1 MKVESN
7 NFIELASI
15 AIQNT
20 ERQAAVRRGTRN
32 GYLNRLA
39 AFTQFGYEHGQHLRM
54 QAAAAK
60 RRALKSLP
68 DLLEEAEARMTENG
82 ITVLWAEDA
91 AEARHHVQEIAARH
105 HVKRIVKSKS
115 MLTEEIELNDVLQ
128 GAGLDV
134 VETDLGE
141 YIVQIGGE
149 HPSHIVAPIIHKS
162 KESIRDLMVEKLGM
176 PFTDSSGEMVAF
188 ARQRLRPIY
197 LDADMGISGG
207 NFVVAETGTI
217 GLVTNEG
224 NGRLCTSAP
233 RVHVVLVGIEKV
245 VESVEDYALLTQV
258 LPRAGTGQHMT
269 VYTSMINGPRRPDD
283 PDGPEAVYVVLVDNG
298 RSAIYAT
305 KYAEVLTCVRCGA
318 CQNACPVYRS
328 TGGGAYGWVYGGP
341 IGAVLTPLY
350 VGLENAKPL
359 PYASSLCGACKQVC
373 PVDIDLPRMLLDLR
387 YDMEVRGYGSRVY
400 GVGLWVW
407 SFTQRWPWSYRLAA
421 WAARVGQRI
430 MGRWHP
436 GPIGAWAKYRDVP
449 TFAPKTFHQLWA
461 EREKVM
467 SRK

>member
-7 NFIELASI
+7 NFVDLASI
-15 AIQNT
+15 AVLNT
-20 ERQAAVRRGTRN
+20 DQQTAVRRGTRN
-32 GYLNRLA
+32 AYNNRQA
-39 AFTQFGYEHGQHLRM
+39 AFTQFGDAHGQKLRM

-68 DLLEEAEARMTENG
+68 DLLEQAEARMKENG

-91 AEARHHVQEIAARH
+91 AEARRHVQEIAARH
-105 HVKRIVKSKS
+105 QVKRIVKSKS
-115 MLTEEIELNDVLQ
+115 MLSEEIALNDALE
-128 GAGLDV
+128 ASGLDV

-176 PFTDSSGEMVAF
+176 PFTDNSGEMVAF

-207 NFVVAETGTI
+207 NFIIAETGTVT
-217 GLVTNEG
+217 LVTNEG

-233 RVHVVLVGIEKV
+233 RVHVALVGIEKM
-245 VESVEDYALLTQV
+245 VETVEDYALLTQV
-258 LPRAGTGQHMT
+258 LPRAGTGQHMA
-269 VYTSMINGPRRPDD
+269 VYTSMINGPRRPEE

-298 RSAIYAT
+298 RSKVYAT
-305 KYAEVLTCVRCGA
+305 QYAEVLSCVRCGA

-350 VGLENAKPL
+350 VGFENAEPL

-387 YDMEVRGYGSRVY
+387 HDMTVRGHGSKVY
-400 GVGLWVW
+400 GFGLWAW
-407 SFTQRWPWSYRLAA
+407 SISQRWPWSYRLAA
-421 WAARVGQRI
+421 WAARVGQRV

-449 TFAPKTFHQLWA
+449 TLAPKTFRQLWS
-461 EREKVM
+461 EREK
-467 SRK
+467 

>member
-1 MKVESN
+1 
-7 NFIELASI
+7 
-15 AIQNT
+15 
-20 ERQAAVRRGTRN
+20 
-32 GYLNRLA
+32 
-39 AFTQFGYEHGQHLRM
+39 M

-328 TGGGAYGWVYGGP
+328 TGGGAF
-341 IGAVLTPLY
+341 T
-350 VGLENAKPL
+350 VG
-359 PYASSLCGACKQVC
+359 C
-373 PVDIDLPRMLLDLR
+373 
-387 YDMEVRGYGSRVY
+387 
-400 GVGLWVW
+400 
-407 SFTQRWPWSYRLAA
+407 T
-421 WAARVGQRI
+421 AARS
-430 MGRWHP
+430 
-436 GPIGAWAKYRDVP
+436 A
-449 TFAPKTFHQLWA
+449 LC
-461 EREKVM
+461 
-467 SRK
+467 